1 MPLDFTMTFCLPPSR
16 EPRLSISSLLRSS
29 LRTLAPLALVGT
41 VLEAQTA
48 TVQDGKT
55 TFETICA
62 ACHSVNPPAKLAPP
76 ISHVSRYY
84 KRTFTNEAEFVEA
97 VVRWVREP
105 DRARSKMPP
114 HVFDNFA
121 IMPAFPLPEPQLRE
135 VAKYI
140 WTLAAPEATPA
151 AAPAATPVTRPP
163 R

>member
-1 MPLDFTMTFCLPPSR
+1 MSPSLSR
-16 EPRLSISSLLRSS
+16 ELRVSALSVLRAA
-29 LRTLAPLALVGT
+29 LRVVAPLALVAT
-41 VLEAQTA
+41 LLEAQA
-48 TVQDGKT
+48 TGVPDGKT

-84 KRTFTNEAEFVEA
+84 KRHFANETEFVEA

-151 AAPAATPVTRPP
+151 TPPATTPTARPP
-163 R
+163 Q

>member
-1 MPLDFTMTFCLPPSR
+1 MLIPSVLR
-16 EPRLSISSLLRSS
+16 FSLRT

-41 VLEAQTA
+41 ALQAQTA

-62 ACHSVNPPAKLAPP
+62 ACHSINPPHKLAPP

-84 KRTFTNEAEFVEA
+84 KRAFTNEPEFVEA

-105 DRARSKMPP
+105 DRERSKMPA
-114 HVFDNFA
+114 HVFENFA
-121 IMPAFPLPEPQLRE
+121 IMPAFQLPEPQLRE

-140 WTLAAPEATPA
+140 WTLAAPEPTPATAPATPPA
-151 AAPAATPVTRPP
+151 AAPAGHAHTPTTRPP

>member
-1 MPLDFTMTFCLPPSR
+1 MSASF
-16 EPRLSISSLLRSS
+16 LLRCA
-29 LRTLAPLALVGT
+29 LRVLTPLALVGT
-41 VLEAQTA
+41 VLEAQA
-48 TVQDGKT
+48 AGVPDGKT

-76 ISHVSRYY
+76 MSHVSRYY
-84 KRTFTNEAEFVEA
+84 KRTMTNEAEFVEA

-140 WTLAAPEATPA
+140 WTLAVPEPTPAAVPAATPA
-151 AAPAATPVTRPP
+151 ALPP
-163 R
+163 Q

>member
-1 MPLDFTMTFCLPPSR
+1 LSR
-16 EPRLSISSLLRSS
+16 HSLLRTT
-29 LRTLAPLALVGT
+29 LRTVAPLALLGT
-41 VLEAQTA
+41 VLEAQA
-48 TVQDGKT
+48 AGVPDGKT

-84 KRTFTNEAEFVEA
+84 KRAFTNEAEFVEA

-105 DRARSKMPP
+105 DRERSKMPA

-140 WTLAAPEATPA
+140 WTLAAAE
-151 AAPAATPVTRPP
+151 AAPAATPSEHAHPP
-163 R
+163 ATPPNR

>member
-1 MPLDFTMTFCLPPSR
+1 MIAR
-16 EPRLSISSLLRSS
+16 
-29 LRTLAPLALVGT
+29 
-41 VLEAQTA
+41 AQTA

-62 ACHSVNPPAKLAPP
+62 ACHSINPPHKLAPP
-76 ISHVSRYY
+76 MSHVARYY
-84 KRTFTNEAEFVEA
+84 KRAFTNEAEFTEA

-105 DRARSKMPP
+105 DRERSKMPA

-140 WTLAAPEATPA
+140 WTLAPAEVPA
-151 AAPAATPVTRPP
+151 AAPASAAAAPTRPP

>member
-1 MPLDFTMTFCLPPSR
+1 VTFCPPQSFEFHVSR
-16 EPRLSISSLLRSS
+16 PSLLCSALRSV
-29 LRTLAPLALVGT
+29 APLALVGT
-41 VLEAQTA
+41 LLEAQA
-48 TVQDGKT
+48 AAVPEGKT

-76 ISHVSRYY
+76 MSHVSRYY
-84 KRTFTNEAEFVEA
+84 KRTYSSETEFVEA

-105 DRARSKMPP
+105 DRERSKMPA

-140 WTLAAPEATPA
+140 WTLAPA
-151 AAPAATPVTRPP
+151 EAAPAATPATSPATTPATRPP